1 MLIKGREFQLWEYH
15 VSHGS
20 LLIRSPAG
28 PGFEVSID
36 IICIGVEYLAAPRH
50 LGEITVSEAS
60 ADEIEKLEQI
70 LGKKLVASRVWALQ
84 GSRERSLV
92 VAAALKVEEHHGN
105 IFDSP
110 FQEA

>member
-1 MLIKGREFQLWEYH
+1 MSAMGRFLSEVLP
-15 VSHGS
+15 VRD
-20 LLIRSPAG
+20 LRS
-28 PGFEVSID
+28 VSILFALEF
-36 IICIGVEYLAAPRH
+36 EYLAAPRH